1 MAVLVSQLIAEN
13 ESHCH
18 KVIKKIVHFM
28 SCSNGSLTNSMK
40 SESEVLDGFPVATL
54 CEVSFLCDGAFD
66 TVNFGGKMCCY

>member
-1 MAVLVSQLIAEN
+1 
-13 ESHCH
+13 
-18 KVIKKIVHFM
+18 
-28 SCSNGSLTNSMK
+28 MK